1 MSTHQRLPTVADEK
15 TISLTESKAWTDTQ
29 QLRVT
34 ALIPTY
40 KRPVLLRAALESV
53 RNQSRPDLIAA
64 VIVSENSTD
73 PRSEDI
79 CRDFSDLPIRFVRQ
93 TIDLEPYCHFSRIVE
108 LAETEHVALLGD
120 DDMWGRYHIEEAA
133 RQLSAHQN
141 AVAYIGGTAFV
152 SDSSRAISS
161 QGQLVAQSRIP
172 PYSDRFADCW
182 VWSAQEMLL
191 ASLLCTPL
199 NMWAL
204 VGRRDHLLKAM
215 EVFTEPNQ
223 GIDADRIMIWELSRL
238 GEIVIGREMSL
249 FYRVHGDNACA
260 RMLAE
265 SPMHHRQTSHAYT
278 KRMLQEASDM
288 GIDARALWLD
298 MTSRMTPQQWNEVR
312 TFSGN
317 LEGSRDALV
326 AAWGDDAGHPRDS
339 DLKAMV
345 RDILPPFLHR
355 TLARIMRKAT

>member
-1 MSTHQRLPTVADEK
+1 M
-15 TISLTESKAWTDTQ
+15 Q
-29 QLRVT
+29 QLRITV
-34 ALIPTY
+34 LIPTY

-53 RNQSRPDLIAA
+53 RNQSRLDLIAA
-64 VIVSENSTD
+64 VIVSENSSD
-73 PRSEDI
+73 PGSEEI
-79 CRDFSDLPIRFVRQ
+79 CGDFSDLPIRFVRQ
-93 TIDLEPYCHFSRIVE
+93 TVALETYCHIARIVE

-141 AVAYIGGTAFV
+141 AVAYIGGAAIV
-152 SDSSRAISS
+152 SDSSRAICS
-161 QGQLVAQSRIP
+161 QYQLVAQSRIP
-172 PYSDRFADCW
+172 PYSDRFTDCW

-199 NMWAL
+199 NMWAI
-204 VGRRDHLLKAM
+204 VGRRDKLLKAM

-260 RMLAE
+260 RLLAE
-265 SPMHHRQTSHAYT
+265 SPSHHRQASHAYT

-298 MTSRMTPQQWNEVR
+298 MISRMTPQQWNDVR
-312 TFSGN
+312 NFQGN
-317 LEGSRDALV
+317 VEGSRDALV
-326 AAWGDDAGHPRDS
+326 AAWGDDAGHPRNP
-339 DLKAMV
+339 DLKAIV
-345 RDILPPFLHR
+345 RDIPPPFLHR
-355 TLARIMRKAT
+355 ALARIMRKTT